1 MTNDVDVNLE
11 DSTLDP
17 MIPNTSALEAIVSA
31 SAPADANKQNLNR
44 APEPFCELQG
54 SQKYVFVP
62 AYHHGRRMRAV
73 CACTLQELCKKL
85 LAATSD
91 LPPFPV
97 QNNDVPAGSGA
108 GSQSGQ

>member
-1 MTNDVDVNLE
+1 MANF
-11 DSTLDP
+11 
-17 MIPNTSALEAIVSA
+17 ALRQPLVVESLRACLV
-31 SAPADANKQNLNR
+31 APK
-44 APEPFCELQG
+44 PFCELQG

-62 AYHHGRRMRAV
+62 ALVPSWTAHESSVRVYIAGIM
-73 CACTLQELCKKL
+73 QKL
-85 LAATSD
+85 LATTSD